1 MSTCNEVEPLR
12 VKSSEESN
20 ESSSGVSS
28 ERNSLGDVQ
37 LISKDD
43 IEDVASDKEKAK
55 LIEPS
60 CETVFPAR
68 ENLAPASPV
77 FGFGSI
83 ASLAQGQPGDQ
94 NPIDSESCSC
104 WGWVIVLCAVVVMT
118 PIAGTLASF
127 GILVPQFQSEFN
139 STKLIT
145 GWVSSLSFGFT
156 VGMCPISNVIIP
168 MFGARVMGTL
178 GVFLFSLGLLVSSF
192 SSSFELLFLIYS
204 AVCGIGA
211 NFIYNTSMILTG
223 DYFPT
228 KHRSVATSMATCG
241 ISIGTLAMNPLFD
254 WMKTSLLLDWRM
266 IWRIMSGVSFVVGM
280 CCVATY
286 KPAPEYK
293 NNNMHS
299 KKDKE
304 DQQVTESKMSLAA
317 QEIKKS
323 FSSNW
328 TIMDMFNPGFVLWC
342 LGTLLWAISFLFPHI
357 FLADYMEK
365 VGLEGAA
372 TVMIVYGCSELGG
385 RMILAFTAHFIP
397 FSFSYVYGI
406 CTLLAGV
413 VVFITPKIVSMT
425 MMYGYA
431 VIAGVNAGVLNA
443 LLFVTTYNLF
453 GDEKGKVAWGFINLI
468 LAVGMMVGPIIAGFI
483 FDTTGA
489 YTTVYTVGAGLFV
502 FCSLIMIAVKPVVD
516 CFPMKNSKK
525 KNKRRS
531 VMREMELLD
540 AIDEEHQEKI

>member
-1 MSTCNEVEPLR
+1 MSDSNEMEPL
-12 VKSSEESN
+12 KNKEPSEQS
-20 ESSSGVSS
+20 SSSGVSS
-28 ERNSLGDVQ
+28 ERNSLKDVMMTNRDE
-37 LISKDD
+37 IDD
-43 IEDVASDKEKAK
+43 LRTSDKEKAQ
-55 LIEPS
+55 LIEPN
-60 CETVFPAR
+60 CETVVR
-68 ENLAPASPV
+68 DNLAAASPA

-83 ASLAQGQPGDQ
+83 ASLAQGQPGDH
-94 NPIDSESCSC
+94 NPIDSESCSG
-104 WGWVIVLCAVVVMT
+104 WGWVIVFCAVVVMT

-127 GILVPQFQSEFN
+127 GILYDQFQTDFN
-139 STKLIT
+139 STKLVT

-156 VGMCPISNVIIP
+156 VGMCPVSNVIIP

-178 GVFLFSLGLLVSSF
+178 GVIAFSAGLLVSSF
-192 SSSFELLFLIYS
+192 SPSVELLFLLYS
-204 AVCGIGA
+204 TICGIGA

-241 ISIGTLAMNPLFD
+241 ISIGTLAINPLFA
-254 WMKTSLLLDWRM
+254 WMNKSLGLDWRM
-266 IWRIMSGVSFVVGM
+266 TWRIMSGVCFVVGM

-286 KPAPEYK
+286 KPAPQYK
-293 NNNMHS
+293 NNNTS

-328 TIMDMFNPGFVLWC
+328 TCSDVVNPGFLLWSF
-342 LGTLLWAISFLFPHI
+342 GTLLWAISFLFPHI
-357 FLADYMEK
+357 FLADYMKE
-365 VGLEGAA
+365 VELGGAA

-406 CTLLAGV
+406 CTLLAGA
-413 VVFITPKIVSMT
+413 VVFVTPRVVTMA

-431 VIAGVNAGVLNA
+431 VVAGVNAGVLNA

-453 GDEKGKVAWGFINLI
+453 GDAKGKVAWGFINLT
-468 LAVGMMVGPIIAGFI
+468 LAAGMMVGPIIAGFI

-489 YTTVYTVGAGLFV
+489 YTTVYAVGAGLFV
-502 FCSLIMIAVKPVVD
+502 LCSVIMMAVKPVVD
-516 CFPMKNSKK
+516 CVPMQTDPRKK
-525 KNKRRS
+525 KMRRA
-531 VMREMELLD
+531 MMKEMELLD
-540 AIDEEHQEKI
+540 AIDEENQEKV